1 MFKFIKIKNQIIII
15 IFTLLGLILR
25 SIYNFDLIYW
35 GDETFTLYISD
46 PKISL
51 KEFISR
57 HKEIDD
63 NPIIYF
69 FIIRL
74 FNFFTY
80 SAEILRLSSILFGI
94 LTIPLSFIFFKNFF
108 KDNALIFATFLIT
121 FNIFLIWQSTEARI
135 ASSLVFFCLIN
146 LIFFFHF
153 LKNINKKNL
162 FILFLVNLF
171 SLSYYPFFLTL
182 IITQLIFIFLY
193 KKKIFKIFL
202 FSIFL
207 TTLIYLIINY
217 DYIVLKSSKISH
229 IGILE
234 VKFFFNFF
242 FRSFFGSIIF
252 GGVNL
257 IIVVLSLLLIKKEDL
272 FLKFNALLILTTYI
286 FLIIYSIL
294 KSGIIVPRYFIF
306 LIPAIIVFITNFFHQ
321 KKFLK
326 YKNIYLFLTIINT
339 LVLLKQYN
347 IQRPS
352 INYLINNL
360 DTRIT
365 KNYFVDEG
373 RLYENYFK
381 NSKYLS
387 AQLNF
392 VRKDN
397 IYNYDKLFFICL
409 NHPRM
414 HVGNNKTIQN
424 DDKCSFN
431 DKKFKIIKETSIKDF
446 KIALV
451 QNLK

>member
-1 MFKFIKIKNQIIII
+1 MFKFIKINNQTIIII
-15 IFTLLGLILR
+15 LTLLGLMLR

-46 PKISL
+46 PSISL
-51 KEFISR
+51 KEFINR
-57 HKEIDD
+57 YKDIDD

-74 FNFFTY
+74 INFFSY
-80 SAEILRLSSILFGI
+80 STEMVRLSSILFGI
-94 LTIPLSFIFFKNFF
+94 LTIPLSYIYFKNFF
-108 KDNALIFATFLIT
+108 KNNELIFATFLIT
-121 FNIFLIWQSTEARI
+121 INIFLIWQSTEARI

-146 LIFFFHF
+146 LIFFFRF
-153 LKNINKKNL
+153 LKKINKKNL

-171 SLSYYPFFLTL
+171 ALSYYPFFLTL

-193 KKKIFKIFL
+193 KKKIFKMFV

-217 DYIVLKSSKISH
+217 DYILLKSGKISH

-257 IIVVLSLLLIKKEDL
+257 IIVILSLFLIKKKNL
-272 FLKFNALLILTTYI
+272 FLKFNALLIITTYV
-286 FLIIYSIL
+286 FLITYSIL
-294 KSGIIVPRYFIF
+294 KSGIAVPRYFIF
-306 LIPAIIVFITNFFHQ
+306 LIPSIIVLIANFFDQ

-339 LVLLKQYN
+339 IVLLKQYN

-360 DTRIT
+360 DAKIT

-381 NSKYLS
+381 NSKYLNT
-387 AQLNF
+387 QLNF

-397 IYNYDKLFFICL
+397 IYNYNKLFFICL

-414 HVGNNKTIQN
+414 HVGNNKSVQN
-424 DDKCSFN
+424 DDKCSFK
-431 DKKFKIIKETSIKDF
+431 DKKFKIIRETYIEDF
-446 KIALV
+446 KITLI

>member
-15 IFTLLGLILR
+15 ILTLLGLILR

-35 GDETFTLYISD
+35 GDETFTLYIAD
-46 PKISL
+46 PNISL
-51 KEFISR
+51 KEFINR

-80 SAEILRLSSILFGI
+80 SAEIVRLSSILFGI
-94 LTIPLSFIFFKNFF
+94 LTIPLSYIFFKNFF

-135 ASSLVFFCLIN
+135 ASSLVFFCLVN
-146 LIFFFHF
+146 LIFFFYF

-193 KKKIFKIFL
+193 KKKIFNMFVI
-202 FSIFL
+202 SIFL
-207 TTLIYLIINY
+207 TILIYLIINY
-217 DYIVLKSSKISH
+217 DYILLKAGKISH

-257 IIVVLSLLLIKKEDL
+257 IIVFLSLLLLRKEDL
-272 FLKFNALLILTTYI
+272 FLKFNALLIITTYI
-286 FLIIYSIL
+286 FLIAYSIL

-306 LIPAIIVFITNFFHQ
+306 LIPSIIVFITNFFDQ

-326 YKNIYLFLTIINT
+326 YKNIYLVLTIINT
-339 LVLLKQYN
+339 IILLKQYH

-352 INYLINNL
+352 INYLINNF
-360 DTRIT
+360 DTEIT

-373 RLYENYFK
+373 ELYENYFK
-381 NSKYLS
+381 NNKYLNT
-387 AQLNF
+387 QLNF
-392 VRKDN
+392 VKKEN
-397 IYNYDKLFFICL
+397 IKLYDKLFFICL

-414 HVGNNKTIQN
+414 HVGTNKNIQDDRKCDFNNV
-424 DDKCSFN
+424 
-431 DKKFKIIKETSIKDF
+431 KFKIINQKTIEDF
-446 KIALV
+446 KITLIYRIE
-451 QNLK
+451 

>member
-80 SAEILRLSSILFGI
+80 SAEIVRLSSILFGI

-146 LIFFFHF
+146 LIFFFNF

-171 SLSYYPFFLTL
+171 
-182 IITQLIFIFLY
+182 
-193 KKKIFKIFL
+193 
-202 FSIFL
+202 
-207 TTLIYLIINY
+207 
-217 DYIVLKSSKISH
+217 
-229 IGILE
+229 
-234 VKFFFNFF
+234 
-242 FRSFFGSIIF
+242 
-252 GGVNL
+252 
-257 IIVVLSLLLIKKEDL
+257 
-272 FLKFNALLILTTYI
+272 
-286 FLIIYSIL
+286 
-294 KSGIIVPRYFIF
+294 
-306 LIPAIIVFITNFFHQ
+306 
-321 KKFLK
+321 
-326 YKNIYLFLTIINT
+326 
-339 LVLLKQYN
+339 
-347 IQRPS
+347 
-352 INYLINNL
+352 
-360 DTRIT
+360 
-365 KNYFVDEG
+365 
-373 RLYENYFK
+373 
-381 NSKYLS
+381 
-387 AQLNF
+387 
-392 VRKDN
+392 
-397 IYNYDKLFFICL
+397 
-409 NHPRM
+409 
-414 HVGNNKTIQN
+414 
-424 DDKCSFN
+424 
-431 DKKFKIIKETSIKDF
+431 
-446 KIALV
+446 
-451 QNLK
+451 